1 MTSENNIADKLS
13 KIAKLRA
20 DGVLSEQD
28 FKALKARLLSQVSE
42 THTDARENRSAPI
55 ATAGSRRDQDHDVR
69 RDQEASMGTKQ
80 HLALWVLG
88 GCALLI
94 FAFFVFGNLNSY
106 DCRSK
111 EVQQTLLSI
120 LREHFYEVIAK
131 SNSYALRSLAAM
143 PSLLSM
149 SETTSKLGA
158 LRDNSAKTQNELANL
173 AALKENA

>member
-1 MTSENNIADKLS
+1 
-13 KIAKLRA
+13 
-20 DGVLSEQD
+20 
-28 FKALKARLLSQVSE
+28 
-42 THTDARENRSAPI
+42 
-55 ATAGSRRDQDHDVR
+55 
-69 RDQEASMGTKQ
+69 MGTKQ

-158 LRDNSAKTQNELANL
+158 LRDYSAKTQNELANL
-173 AALKENA
+173 AALKRTHKWHPSGG